1 MHDMEEVVNGLE
13 WILEDDRFG
22 FGVNWE
28 NGKPRDDHEKA
39 GKIITDAIALL
50 KEQRKIGHWIDSAG
64 DEKCSVCGAT
74 YSDLYPDYHRTHFCP
89 NCGAKME
96 VDLDA

>member
-1 MHDMEEVVNGLE
+1 MPDRKKVTEYVKKAFDIWVDEYEGTSYFNIDEIKQVKKDALE
-13 WILEDDRFG
+13 
-22 FGVNWE
+22 
-28 NGKPRDDHEKA
+28 
-39 GKIITDAIALL
+39 LL
-50 KEQRKIGHWIDSAG
+50 KEQREIGHWIDSAG

-96 VDLDA
+96 VEPDA